1 MPDNLFLSLLFN
13 IGFLI
18 FLAFILTRIPTVR
31 NMLTCE
37 NLSIPG
43 QLLTAALFGFV
54 SILATYTGIET
65 GGAIVN
71 TRVIGVL
78 SAGLLGG
85 PVIGIGAALI
95 GGIHRYFY
103 EAGQLTAAACAVS
116 TMAEGVIGVVCSKYF
131 HRGKWDNGM
140 LFLLTA
146 VTEVCQMLLI
156 LLIARPFSA
165 ALDVV
170 KEIALPMIILNSC
183 GMVVFIGT
191 FRALSMEKD
200 NEKTSGISLA
210 LHVASQCL
218 PHLRKGLD
226 NPADIKAA
234 ADIIF
239 QSTTCSA
246 VMITDREHVLAFS
259 CSPGNRDFTAVD
271 NLFNTPIR
279 TAMEQHKTICVSEV
293 SSSDPLAP
301 VIKNYVLTA
310 VPLTSRSQVS
320 GCLCLFYKKRWH
332 RTQSRIVFAENLS
345 ALFSIQLELAD
356 LNYEK
361 SLRRKAEIRALRS
374 QVNPHFLHN
383 ALNTISCM
391 CRENPERARE
401 LSRTLSV
408 YYRQTL
414 EPHHEMTDLH
424 TELYQVLRYLE
435 MEQARFE
442 ENLQIETDVPEQLNC
457 LIPSFILQPL
467 VENAVRYGADRSGLR
482 TVAIRARQTPDGIKI
497 EVADHGPGIPEAITE
512 AILSGREPGKSYGLY
527 NVHTRLKKIVGPSGG
542 LTIQHIDGE
551 TRVSFLIPKADTVP
565 KAEDWKPPE
574 EIDTNEVRGYYG

>member
-18 FLAFILTRIPTVR
+18 FLAFVLTRIPTVR

-37 NLSIPG
+37 KLSLPN
-43 QLLTAALFGFV
+43 QLLAAVLFGFV

-65 GGAIVN
+65 RGAIVN

-85 PVIGIGAALI
+85 PVIGIGAAVI
-95 GGIHRYFY
+95 GSVHRYFY
-103 EAGQLTAAACAVS
+103 HAGQLTAAACAVS
-116 TMAEGVIGVVCSKYF
+116 TLLEGLIGVACSKYF

-146 VTEVCQMLLI
+146 LTEVCQMVLI
-156 LLIARPFSA
+156 LLIARPFSEA
-165 ALDVV
+165 FEVV
-170 KEIALPMIILNSC
+170 MIISLPMIILNSC
-183 GMVVFIGT
+183 GMVIFIGT
-191 FRALSMEKD
+191 FRALSMDKD

-210 LHVASQCL
+210 LHVANQCL
-218 PHLRKGLD
+218 PHFRKGLD
-226 NPADIKAA
+226 NPEDMKAA

-246 VMITDREHVLAFS
+246 VMITNREDILAFS
-259 CSPGNRDFTAVD
+259 CSPGNKDFTSAE
-271 NLFNTPIR
+271 NLLNGHIR
-279 TAMEQHKTICVSEV
+279 DAMEQDKTIRISETAP
-293 SSSDPLAP
+293 SDPLAP
-301 VIKNYVLTA
+301 IIKNYVMIA
-310 VPLTSRSQVS
+310 VPMKGRSQVS
-320 GCLCLFYKKRWH
+320 GCLCLFYRKRWH
-332 RTQSRIVFAENLS
+332 RPQSSMVFAENLS
-345 ALFSIQLELAD
+345 VLFSTQLELSD
-356 LNYEK
+356 LNHEK
-361 SLRRKAEIRALRS
+361 SLRRRAEIKALRS

-442 ENLQIETDVPEQLNC
+442 ENLVIETDVPKQLNC
-457 LIPSFILQPL
+457 AIPSFILQPL
-467 VENAVRYGADRSGLR
+467 VENAVRYGADSSGLR
-482 TVAIRARQTPDGIKI
+482 SVAIRARQTQDGIRI
-497 EVADHGPGIPEAITE
+497 EVTDRGPGVPEAIVET
-512 AILSGREPGKSYGLY
+512 IVSGREPEKSYGLY
-527 NVHTRLKKIVGPSGG
+527 NVHTRLKKIYGPSNG
-542 LTIQHIDGE
+542 LTFRHIDGK
-551 TRVSFLIPKADTVP
+551 TIVSFLIPAAGAYKAGDLDA
-565 KAEDWKPPE
+565 AEV
-574 EIDTNEVRGYYG
+574 IYANEDRRYYG

>member
-37 NLSIPG
+37 NLSVPS
-43 QLLTAALFGFV
+43 QLLAAVLFGFV

-85 PVIGIGAALI
+85 PIIGIGAALI

-116 TMAEGVIGVVCSKYF
+116 TLAEGMIGVVCSKYF
-131 HRGKWDNGM
+131 HRGKWDNRM

-165 ALDVV
+165 ALEVV

-226 NPADIKAA
+226 NPKDIEAA

-239 QSTTCSA
+239 QSTACSA
-246 VMITDREHVLAFS
+246 VMITSREYILAFS
-259 CSPGNRDFTAVD
+259 CSPGNRDFTSVE
-271 NLFNTPIR
+271 NLLNEQIR
-279 TAMEQHKTICVSEV
+279 TSMELHKTICVSDV
-293 SSSDPLAP
+293 SASDPLAP
-301 VIKNYVLTA
+301 VIKNYVLIA
-310 VPLTSRSQVS
+310 VPLTSRGQVS

-332 RTQSRIVFAENLS
+332 RSQSRIAFAENLS
-345 ALFSIQLELAD
+345 VLFSTQLELAD

-361 SLRRKAEIRALRS
+361 SLRRKAEIKALRS

-435 MEQARFE
+435 MEKARFE
-442 ENLQIETDVPEQLNC
+442 ENLLIETDVPEQLNC

-467 VENAVRYGADRSGLR
+467 VENAVRYGADGTGLR
-482 TVAIRARQTPDGIKI
+482 TVAIRACQTPAGMEI
-497 EVADHGPGIPEAITE
+497 EVADHGPGIPESIAE
-512 AILSGREPGKSYGLY
+512 AILSDQEPGKSYGLY
-527 NVHTRLKKIVGPSGG
+527 NVHTRLKKIYGPSGG
-542 LTIQHIDGE
+542 LTIQHTDGK
-551 TRVSFLIPKADTVP
+551 TRISFLIPISGSAHGAADWESA
-565 KAEDWKPPE
+565 K
-574 EIDTNEVRGYYG
+574 

>member
-18 FLAFILTRIPTVR
+18 FLAFILTRLPTVR
-31 NMLTCE
+31 NLPTCE
-37 NLSIPG
+37 KLSVPS
-43 QLLTAALFGFV
+43 QLLAAVLFGFV
-54 SILATYTGIET
+54 SILSTYTGIES

-116 TMAEGVIGVVCSKYF
+116 TIAEGIIGSACSKYF
-131 HRGKWDNGM
+131 RRGKWDSGM
-140 LFLLTA
+140 LFILTA
-146 VTEVCQMLLI
+146 VTEVCQMLFI
-156 LLIARPFSA
+156 LLITRPFSA
-165 ALDVV
+165 ALSIV

-200 NEKTSGISLA
+200 NEKTSGINLA
-210 LHVASQCL
+210 LHVANQCL
-218 PHLRKGLD
+218 PHFRKGLD
-226 NPADIKAA
+226 NPDEMKAA
-234 ADIIF
+234 ADIIL
-239 QSTTCSA
+239 QSTICSA
-246 VMITDREHVLAFS
+246 IMITNREEILAFS
-259 CSPGNRDFTAVD
+259 CSPEKDFTLVKS
-271 NLFNTPIR
+271 LLNTQILD
-279 TAMEQHKTICVSEV
+279 AMEQHKTICMSEADV
-293 SSSDPLAP
+293 SDPLAA
-301 VIKNYVLTA
+301 VIKNYVMIA
-310 VPLTSRSQVS
+310 VPMTNRNQVS
-320 GCLCLFYKKRWH
+320 GCLCLFYKKHWH
-332 RTQSRIVFAENLS
+332 QAQSDIAFAENLS
-345 ALFSIQLELAD
+345 ALFSTQLELSD

-361 SLRRKAEIRALRS
+361 NLRRKAEIKALRS
-374 QVNPHFLHN
+374 QVNPHFLYN

-414 EPHHEMTDLH
+414 ESHHEMTNLH

-442 ENLQIETDVPEQLNC
+442 ENLSIETDVPEHLNC
-457 LIPSFILQPL
+457 SIPSFILQPL
-467 VENAVRYGADRSGLR
+467 VENAVHYGADSTGLR
-482 TVAIRARQTPDGIKI
+482 TVAIRARQTPDGIRV
-497 EVADHGPGIPEAITE
+497 EVADRGPGIPDSIVEAV
-512 AILSGREPGKSYGLY
+512 LSGQEPEKSYGLY
-527 NVHTRLKKIVGPSGG
+527 NVHTRLKKIYGPSYG
-542 LTIQHIDGE
+542 LAFRRIDGE
-551 TRVSFLIPKADTVP
+551 NNISFLIPS
-565 KAEDWKPPE
+565 AETLRSAGGWESTE
-574 EIDTNEVRGYYG
+574 ENLYK